1 MEDIG
6 NVWKSA
12 KEQLK
17 LQQDEAK
24 QVRYIW
30 HVYMYMY
37 VNTWLVMELSACTF
51 LLKCTQAVLRYL

>member
-6 NVWKSA
+6 SVWKSA

-30 HVYMYMY
+30 HVYTSHKHCHGVKYIS
-37 VNTWLVMELSACTF
+37 T
-51 LLKCTQAVLRYL
+51 LLKCTQAILRYLHFT